1 MDESNQETYLS
12 LSLQQLLEEL
22 ESLIA
27 LQAQSYGNPW
37 VSASKL
43 TELFYKKY
51 KVSPEAVAKSQGC
64 SDGLRNLLRDS
75 KRFSIYD
82 TQAYQEFYVA
92 LLQTVVPRFQ
102 QFQTTPIQYRIKRPW
117 KVDGRLFDMLKSEG
131 AENIADYQPHKILE
145 QQLNLVPEIKSVD
158 DLKLSLIEIIKSL
171 TANNQTKFV
180 TIAVLSKKFCDYY
193 RQLIKVVMRNICP
206 HMKLIKLLQ
215 TIPNLYVQKVDYYW
229 QVTVEA
235 HRQERK
241 SYESGT

>member
-1 MDESNQETYLS
+1 MDESNQDPSSS

-27 LQAQSYGNPW
+27 LQAQSCGNPW
-37 VSASKL
+37 VSVSRF
-43 TELFYKKY
+43 TELFYEKY

-64 SDGLRNLLRDS
+64 SDGLRSLLRDS
-75 KRFSIYD
+75 KRFSIYE
-82 TQAYQEFYVA
+82 TQIYQEFYVS

-102 QFQTTPIQYRIKRPW
+102 QFQTTSIQYGIKRPR
-117 KVDGRLFDMLKSEG
+117 KCDGRLLDTLKSEG
-131 AENIADYQPHKILE
+131 AEDIADYQPHKILE

-193 RQLIKVVMRNICP
+193 RQPIKVVMRNICP
-206 HMKLIKLLQ
+206 HMKLIELLQ
-215 TIPNLYVQKVDYYW
+215 TIPNLYVQKVDCDG
-229 QVTVEA
+229 QVTVEV
-235 HRQERK
+235 HCQERK